1 MIEKREKIE
10 QYAILF
16 CIYAFVGWVY
26 EVFLWAKDYHMYIN
40 RGFCFGPWLPVYG
53 FGGLLILYFLGK
65 RDWNPVIKFL
75 SISAFAAL
83 IELIATY
90 ILDLIGI
97 GFHALWNYDDNL
109 FNFQGRIAL
118 WPAMKFGIIAMII
131 LGLQPLIE
139 KAIEKKYVKYV
150 MLVLFGLFVIDIIF
164 HLATGSNYKYDF

>member
-90 ILDLIGI
+90 ILDLIGAYTLFLSAHFSSGLI
-97 GFHALWNYDDNL
+97 QFSPIHAVFESISRGAVTIPDS
-109 FNFQGRIAL
+109 
-118 WPAMKFGIIAMII
+118 M
-131 LGLQPLIE
+131 
-139 KAIEKKYVKYV
+139 V
-150 MLVLFGLFVIDIIF
+150 
-164 HLATGSNYKYDF
+164 